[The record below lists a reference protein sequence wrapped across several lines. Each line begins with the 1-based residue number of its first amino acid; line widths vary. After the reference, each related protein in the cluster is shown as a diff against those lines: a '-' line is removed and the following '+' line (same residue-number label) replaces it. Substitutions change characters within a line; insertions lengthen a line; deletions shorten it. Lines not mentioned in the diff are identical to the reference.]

1 MLHIIAV
8 GAAEEHEAVADG
20 LHHFGAQLFGKRIVP
35 YICCIPQEA

>member
-20 LHHFGAQLFGKRIVP
+20 LYHFGALLFGKFRGGLLGCEP
-35 YICCIPQEA
+35 